1 MVSGIL
7 CWMGSGTSVV
17 VQSLTGVQLCN
28 AMGWEMSREQQAPLP
43 LWTPWRVQ
51 GPCDAHSRSQP
62 LPRSGFQGSR
72 WAVGHTPSDGEAC
85 WVGWLRMTMRQEL
98 NRVESLTEHERGEEA
113 SCPEAWAWA
122 PWPEVV
128 TCSLSV
134 IKGTHT
140 AHSGISDWK

>member
-1 MVSGIL
+1 
-7 CWMGSGTSVV
+7 
-17 VQSLTGVQLCN
+17 
-28 AMGWEMSREQQAPLP
+28 MGWEMSREQQAPLP

-85 WVGWLRMTMRQEL
+85 WVGWLRMTMRQEQ